1 MAADLAACRWA
12 KNAAAMT
19 VIGLVVLLSDRSG
32 HLRGSAADAQTPLPT
47 LQPGYAAVVPPGE
60 EELLAQMLGL
70 GATLPAEC
78 RFTDGDANGPIIRGD
93 YACGANQ
100 ATFELHY
107 PSDAPP
113 SAPHTAKFALVL
125 HSGTP
130 PPELTDALLSLI
142 RSKEGAFEWKVME
155 LPRKEPVAAFGEQ
168 ANSDR
173 AVILIVAVF
182 GIVAVLAVG
191 WVLRRSQA
199 RRPPVG

>member
-1 MAADLAACRWA
+1 MAADFVARRWA
-12 KNAAAMT
+12 KNAAAVT

-32 HLRGSAADAQTPLPT
+32 HWRGSAAYAQQPLPT
-47 LQPGYAAVVPPGE
+47 LQDGYAAVVPPGQE
-60 EELLAQMLGL
+60 DLLAQMLGL

-78 RFTDGDANGPIIRGD
+78 RFTDGDANGPVIRGD
-93 YACGANQ
+93 YACGANK
-100 ATFELHY
+100 TGFELHY
-107 PSDAPP
+107 PSDAPA
-113 SAPHTAKFALVL
+113 SAPHSAKFALVL
-125 HSGTP
+125 RSGTP

-155 LPRKEPVAAFGEQ
+155 LPRKEPVAALGEKVS
-168 ANSDR
+168 SDR
-173 AVILIVAVF
+173 AVIVIVAVF